1 MKLNIKK
8 TFGDLDYKRNALEAF
23 GFYLLHLAVGVLFV
37 LLVTII
43 LSTVFNLY
51 PPTVSQVAIMAGSAF
66 AFVYSV
72 ALTLLLTKKKHI
84 KGNERII
91 FVVLT
96 AIASLAGLIGGLVL
110 PTLLTT
116 QDRKIIG

>member
-1 MKLNIKK
+1 MKFNIKK

-23 GFYLLHLAVGVLFV
+23 GFYLLHLMVGVLSVF
-37 LLVTII
+37 LVTVI
-43 LSTVFNLY
+43 LSEVFHMY
-51 PPTVSQVAIMAGSAF
+51 PPAVRDAAIIFGSAF
-66 AFVYSV
+66 AFLYSLILV
-72 ALTLLLTKKKHI
+72 LLLTKKKHI

-96 AIASLAGLIGGLVL
+96 AIASLVGLVGGLVL

-116 QDRKIIG
+116 QDKKIIG